1 MKLPKFLIFFISR
14 LCFFGCQ
21 TKYATKECATS
32 EIPKTP
38 DYSDLNSWAA
48 HSKKVRFNY

>member
-1 MKLPKFLIFFISR
+1 MKLPKFLIFISV
-14 LCFFGCQ
+14 LCFFGCK
-21 TKYATKECATS
+21 TKYATKEFSTS

-48 HSKKVRFNY
+48 HPKKVRFNY